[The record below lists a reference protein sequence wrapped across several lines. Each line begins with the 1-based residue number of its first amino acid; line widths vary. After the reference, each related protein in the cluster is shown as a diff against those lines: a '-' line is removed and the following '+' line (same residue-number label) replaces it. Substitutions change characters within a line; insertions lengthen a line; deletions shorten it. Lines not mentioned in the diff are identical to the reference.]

1 MKLSVNRIIYT
12 IIALLSLLFLIFI
25 ISTNIVPLKYLLL
38 LFAIFILYDVGLF
51 FLLFKKH
58 KIKNII
64 GYVLS
69 GILVIIMGV
78 LFYYLNVT
86 MGFFKG
92 FGSNK
97 YKEEN
102 YLVLVLNDSGF
113 ESLNDLSNIEADWL
127 SNVFKGNPKYDKQWG
142 EGTKVFIRGLFN
154 SHSKNNKEGKIIIIS
169 SLAGIFPIQFL
180 GSYCATKASIIML
193 AKVLQ
198 KELKIVNPNI
208 KIKIIEPGIY
218 KTGFNEI
225 MIDNK
230 NIDNSKYFKSKKNDI
245 EIKDYIM
252 FDFLA
257 HKKLNSIS
265 KQIIKAIQEDN
276 NKLIYKAPFFQSIFS
291 KIYQIF
297 KS

>member
-1 MKLSVNRIIYT
+1 MNKYKILDNINNMKKILFTGARSGIAKNVIDKLIKLNKYYIYIT
-12 IIALLSLLFLIFI
+12 VH
-25 ISTNIVPLKYLLL
+25 TEKEETC
-38 LFAIFILYDVGLF
+38 
-51 FLLFKKH
+51 
-58 KIKNII
+58 IKNIYNNTKNI
-64 GYVLS
+64 TCFKLDITKKEDRNKVINLNID
-69 GILVIIMGV
+69 ILVCNAAIGISGSLIEIPIYKV
-78 LFYYLNVT
+78 KENFNV
-86 MGFFKG
+86 
-92 FGSNK
+92 
-97 YKEEN
+97 
-102 YLVLVLNDSGF
+102 
-113 ESLNDLSNIEADWL
+113 
-127 SNVFKGNPKYDKQWG
+127 NVFSNLELIQL
-142 EGTKVFIRGLFN
+142 TL
-154 SHSKNNKEGKIIIIS
+154 KNMLKNQNGKIIIIS
-169 SLAGIFPIQFL
+169 SLAGIIPIEFL

-265 KQIIKAIQEDN
+265 KQIIKAIQKDN